1 MQWQRGAFTV
11 TDDRNRIDPRRTHE
25 LLLDTYWGV
34 RRPYDTVLKL
44 IDSSVCF
51 TVLEAG
57 AQLGFGRAVT
67 DTVTISWIADVVV
80 DPRYRGQGL
89 GTWLMACI
97 CEHPAV
103 AGTQMILQT
112 RDAHGLYE
120 KFGFSRSPA
129 LMSTAVDGL

>member
-1 MQWQRGAFTV
+1 MEWKRDTFTV
-11 TDDRNRIDPRRTHE
+11 TDDRSRIDPHRTHE

-34 RRPYDTVLKL
+34 RRPYDVVLKL
-44 IDSSVCF
+44 IERSMCF
-51 TVLEAG
+51 SLLDG
-57 AQLGFGRAVT
+57 DGQIGFSRAVT
-67 DTVTISWIADVVV
+67 DSVTISWIADVVV
-80 DPRYRGQGL
+80 DPRYRGRGL
-89 GTWLMACI
+89 GSWLMACI
-97 CEHPAV
+97 CEHPAI